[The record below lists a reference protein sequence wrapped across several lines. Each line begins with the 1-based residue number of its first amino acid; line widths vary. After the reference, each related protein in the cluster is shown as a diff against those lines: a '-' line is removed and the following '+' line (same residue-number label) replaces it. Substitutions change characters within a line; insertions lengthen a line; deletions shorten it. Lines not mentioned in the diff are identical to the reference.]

1 MYNPH
6 TNNCKEIREGMIKKK
21 GYCFFFG
28 RGGGARR
35 RGWGDGHCVFKHK
48 FELN

>member
-21 GYCFFFG
+21 SYCFFWG
-28 RGGGARR
+28 EKQGGAAEGGGRR
-35 RGWGDGHCVFKHK
+35 PLRI
-48 FELN
+48 

>member
-21 GYCFFFG
+21 GYCFFLGEEGG
-28 RGGGARR
+28 RGGGGGETAIA
-35 RGWGDGHCVFKHK
+35 
-48 FELN
+48 